1 MIAEIL
7 SLTNALVETPGREM
21 TDDIFWSVL
30 PKVATVLA
38 PDNDEDLKL
47 RTQMAMSAE
56 EILLSEMT
64 NGMLDGERV
73 ETCTDQ
79 EELAME
85 ELEPLTWAMMMVV
98 EEESLLTV
106 DGINRN
112 QEDVEVAGVKIGK
125 ATKMKQTA

>member
-1 MIAEIL
+1 MIAEFF

-30 PKVATVLA
+30 PKVTTVLA
-38 PDNDEDLKL
+38 PDDDEDLKS

-64 NGMLDGERV
+64 DGMLDGERV
-73 ETCTDQ
+73 ETRTGQ

-85 ELEPLTWAMMMVV
+85 ELEPLIWATMMVA

-106 DGINRN
+106 KGINRN
-112 QEDVEVAGVKIGK
+112 EEDVKVAGGKIG
-125 ATKMKQTA
+125 

>member
-79 EELAME
+79 EELA
-85 ELEPLTWAMMMVV
+85 PLTWAMMMVV

>member
-30 PKVATVLA
+30 PKVTTVLA
-38 PDNDEDLKL
+38 PDDDEDLKS

-73 ETCTDQ
+73 ETRTGQ

-85 ELEPLTWAMMMVV
+85 ELEPLIWATMMVA

-106 DGINRN
+106 KGINRN
-112 QEDVEVAGVKIGK
+112 EEDVKVAGGKIG
-125 ATKMKQTA
+125 